1 MTFDVPACLSTEAV
15 DVMTFD
21 VPTASGHS
29 LAAISV
35 VQMCLWAS
43 SLALPFVL
51 KLTMGGHK

>member
-1 MTFDVPACLSTEAV
+1 
-15 DVMTFD
+15 MTFD

-51 KLTMGGHK
+51 RLTMGSPK